1 MSAARQ
7 RAARSGVF
15 RWQSVTVASAR
26 VSSSAAGRPI
36 TRLRPTTVT
45 RLPAGSMPCA
55 RSSSIHA
62 SAVQGAKPAA
72 PVTSAPSDHVVMPS
86 TSLRAS
92 SASRISCP
100 RSAAGSGRSSSTPC
114 TPSSVLRARRVSVSV
129 SGAQSAGRGTG
140 RTVTPQPAA
149 ESAMLRR

>member
-1 MSAARQ
+1 M
-7 RAARSGVF
+7 
-15 RWQSVTVASAR
+15 
-26 VSSSAAGRPI
+26 
-36 TRLRPTTVT
+36 
-45 RLPAGSMPCA
+45 
-55 RSSSIHA
+55 HA

-72 PVTSAPSDHVVMPS
+72 PVTSTPSDHVVMPS

-92 SASRISCP
+92 SVSRISCA
-100 RSAAGSGRSSSTPC
+100 RSASGSGRSSSTPC
-114 TPSSVLRARRVSVSV
+114 TAPSVLRARRVSVSV

>member
-1 MSAARQ
+1 
-7 RAARSGVF
+7 
-15 RWQSVTVASAR
+15 
-26 VSSSAAGRPI
+26 
-36 TRLRPTTVT
+36 
-45 RLPAGSMPCA
+45 
-55 RSSSIHA
+55 
-62 SAVQGAKPAA
+62 
-72 PVTSAPSDHVVMPS
+72 MPS

-92 SASRISCP
+92 SASRISCA

-114 TPSSVLRARRVSVSV
+114 TAPSALRVRRVSVSV